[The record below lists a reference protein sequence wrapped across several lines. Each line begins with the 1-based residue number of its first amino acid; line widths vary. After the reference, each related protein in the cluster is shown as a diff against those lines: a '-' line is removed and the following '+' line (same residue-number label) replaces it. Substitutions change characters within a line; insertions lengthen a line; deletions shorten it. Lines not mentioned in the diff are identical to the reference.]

1 MLPRCGGTVTRK
13 KSNAWK
19 SGLLATS
26 GLAAT
31 FFAAKLLWLQGY
43 PEWAFVLAFAAV
55 WALISISWSNIDYAE
70 ESGCILARIV
80 DRNFDHVYDRLEH
93 LENEVEQLKAR
104 LDRPFRKAS

>member
-1 MLPRCGGTVTRK
+1 MRK
-13 KSNAWK
+13 KANAWK

-26 GLAAT
+26 GMAAT

-55 WALISISWSNIDYAE
+55 WVLISISWSNIDYAE

-80 DRNFDHVYDRLEH
+80 DRNFEHVYERLEQ
-93 LENEVEQLKAR
+93 LENELEQLKVR
-104 LDRPFRKAS
+104 SDEPFRKAS